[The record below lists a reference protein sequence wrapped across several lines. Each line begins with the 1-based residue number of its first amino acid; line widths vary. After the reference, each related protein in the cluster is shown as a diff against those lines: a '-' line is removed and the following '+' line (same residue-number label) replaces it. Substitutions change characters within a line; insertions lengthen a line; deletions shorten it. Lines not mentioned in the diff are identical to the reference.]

1 MKHFFASWLT
11 GLLLLS
17 GVAQAQTKLPPAP
30 SATLRGEELRT
41 WLRENWY
48 DGKRQVLGYDQARG
62 RMYNYIDNFDNKLTC
77 VYSGYQQSFK
87 LDSSGTGT
95 GVAPINCE
103 HTVPQSWFN
112 EAVRMRSDVHHL
124 FPTYDKWNSDR
135 GSDPFAE
142 IPDNTTQ
149 KWIRG
154 LQSQSSIPTSNID
167 EYSEDTG
174 SQFEPRE
181 DHKGNLARAVFY
193 FYTMHAGQ
201 NFDAGKGVITA
212 VASLET
218 LYKWHLQ
225 DPVDKHELERNRR
238 AAKAQGNFN
247 PYIAYPELVARAWGF
262 AQTENPKVSFA
273 SATGTITEGN
283 SGTKTYTVNVTVS
296 PAPTATQTVE
306 VALAASST
314 ATVSTDFTFSTQ
326 TLTFSPT
333 VTSAPVTITV
343 QGDATAEAD
352 ETVQLQLRSL
362 SAGLS
367 SGTSITHTLTI
378 TNDDGDIPTISFQT
392 GSGTVT
398 EGNDGT
404 TVYTIEV
411 ILSGAAPSSEIQVPV
426 TIDVAGTTAGTDD
439 YTLEKSTL
447 TFTNAP
453 VPQRQT
459 LGVIVKGDLLPEA
472 GETLVL
478 RLGTPTGGN
487 AVIGATPTHTLT
499 IVNDDQTP
507 GGTPCASLYFSQY
520 IESSGGNTKV
530 LEIYNPSANAVD
542 LTGHRVELFSNGGK
556 TPQYSFDLKGTL
568 AAHDVYV
575 IANGSS
581 DGTVLAQADNTT
593 AQVAFFNGNDA
604 LALFSGTDT
613 LDVIGQPGQD
623 PGETVGWT
631 VAGGST
637 LNNTL
642 VRLPTV
648 SVGSTRWNEA
658 AAATWQAAG
667 TNSFSGVGS
676 YTSTACTTTGT
687 RPTIVRNGLELYP
700 NPAAEAVLVRV
711 PRSAQVGEIS
721 LFNAVGQLVR
731 RQPAASNGAATS
743 IRTSDLPAGL
753 YSVRVQAGSVQYTGR
768 VVVRH

>member
-1 MKHFFASWLT
+1 MKHFFSLCLT
-11 GLLLLS
+11 GLLLAT
-17 GVAQAQTKLPPAP
+17 GAAHAQTKLPAAP
-30 SATLRGEELRT
+30 DASLKGEALKT

-48 DGKRQVLGYDQARG
+48 DGKRQVLGYNLARG
-62 RMYNYIDNFDNKLTC
+62 RMYNYVDNYDNKLTC
-77 VYSGYQQSFK
+77 VYSGYQLSFK
-87 LDSSGTGT
+87 LDSTGTST

-112 EAVRMRSDVHHL
+112 EVERMKSDIHHL
-124 FPTYDKWNSDR
+124 FPTYDQWNSDR
-135 GSDPFAE
+135 GSDPFAD
-142 IPDNTTQ
+142 IPDDKTT

-154 LQSQSSIPTSNID
+154 TQGTSAKPTANIE

-201 NFDAGKGVITA
+201 SFDSGKGVITA
-212 VASLET
+212 VADLET

-225 DPVDKHELERNRR
+225 DPVDKHETERNRR

-262 AQTENPKVSFA
+262 TASPSVSFA
-273 SATGTITEGN
+273 AATGTIDEGN
-283 SGTKTYTVNVTVS
+283 SGTKTYTVNVS
-296 PAPTATQTVE
+296 LDMAPTTTQTVE
-306 VALAASST
+306 VAVAGAQSSAT
-314 ATVSTDFTFSTQ
+314 ATEDYTFSTQ

-333 VTSAPVTITV
+333 VTSVPVTITV
-343 QGDATAEAD
+343 LGDATAEAS

-362 SAGLS
+362 SAGLA
-367 SGTSITHTLTI
+367 SGTNLTHTLTI
-378 TNDDGDIPTISFQT
+378 TNDDGDVPTLSFQVAT
-392 GSGTVT
+392 GSAT

-404 TVYTIEV
+404 SVYTIEV
-411 ILSGAAPSSEIQVPV
+411 ILSGAAPATDIQVPLLV
-426 TIDVAGTTAGTDD
+426 DAAGTTAGSED
-439 YTLEKSTL
+439 YTLEKTTL

-459 LGVIVKGDLLPEA
+459 VGVIVRGDLTPEA
-472 GETLVL
+472 SETLLL

-487 AVIGATPTHTLT
+487 AVLGTPSTHALT
-499 IVNDDQTP
+499 IVNDDLTP
-507 GGTPCASLYFSQY
+507 AGTPCASLYFSQY

-542 LTGHRVELFSNGGK
+542 LAGHRVELFANGDK
-556 TPQYSFDLKGTL
+556 TPLYSFSLTGTL

-575 IANGSS
+575 IANGGS
-581 DGTVLAQADNTT
+581 DAAVLTQADNTT
-593 AQVAFFNGNDA
+593 AQVTFFNGNDA
-604 LALFSGTDT
+604 IALFSGTDT

-623 PGETVGWT
+623 PGATVGWA
-631 VAGGST
+631 VAGGTT

-648 SVGSTRWNEA
+648 TMGSVRWNEA
-658 AAATWQAAG
+658 AAATWQAVG
-667 TNSFSGVGS
+667 TNSFTGVGS
-676 YTSTACTTTGT
+676 YTSTACTTTST
-687 RPTIVRNGLELYP
+687 RPATALGGLELYP
-700 NPAAEAVLVRV
+700 NPASESVLVRL
-711 PRSAQVGEIS
+711 PQGAAGATIS
-721 LFNAVGQLVR
+721 LFNTVGQRVCTQL
-731 RQPAASNGAATS
+731 ASSSVTT
-743 IRTSDLPAGL
+743 IRTAGLPAGL
-753 YSVRVQAGSVQYTGR
+753 YSVQVQAGPVRYTGR